1 MNRLL
6 DLLATVRQEGYP
18 TDYLLA
24 RLRARTEGFAG
35 RCPAGRG
42 EEAWLELQGE
52 YGWLFRQMNVDLRN
66 TLAPVFFYFELRN
79 LFAALRFSAGADR
92 DGLNST
98 LSASLLGRQLQLI
111 LQKDQAFPATLKELG
126 NLLGCYGEGF
136 SRLDEAW
143 RIGGLRSVETSILAG
158 FMEIIQQE
166 NPPLAVRDF
175 LGRLFERHNL
185 LQLAKEQRWR
195 LADSPLT
202 ADHPALVR
210 RRLKHAL
217 EGFGRQEP
225 GVADDPARLDTLL
238 LRTLLRDCRRRA
250 RSSRTLAMLLSYL
263 CSCWL
268 TARDCGIRGLAPL
281 LSEAQ
286 IERELVI

>member
-24 RLRARTEGFAG
+24 RLRARTKNFAG

-42 EEAWLELQGE
+42 EEAWLELQKE

-66 TLAPVFFYFELRN
+66 KLAPVFFYFELRN

-92 DGLNST
+92 DGLHTT
-98 LSASLLGRQLQLI
+98 LSASLLGPQLQLI
-111 LQKDQAFPATLKELG
+111 LKKDHAFPATLKELG
-126 NLLGCYGEGF
+126 NLFGCYGEGF
-136 SRLDEAW
+136 SRLDEVW
-143 RIGGLRSVETSILAG
+143 RIGGLRHVETSILSG
-158 FMEIIQQE
+158 FMGIIQRE
-166 NPPLAVRDF
+166 KPPRDVRHF

-185 LQLAKEQRWR
+185 LQLAKEQRWQ

-202 ADHPALVR
+202 ADHPALAR
-210 RRLKHAL
+210 RRLKHSL
-217 EGFGRQEP
+217 EGLSRQDP
-225 GVADDPARLDTLL
+225 GVPDDPSRLDTLL
-238 LRTLLRDCRRRA
+238 VRIILRDCRQRA
-250 RSSRTLAMLLSYL
+250 RSFRTLAMFLAYL

-268 TARDCGIRGLAPL
+268 IARDCGVRGLTPL